1 MAKPAIEVRRLGQS
15 IWLDSISRDM
25 LTSGEFRRL
34 VEQEGVSGCTSN
46 PTIFDKAI
54 SGSSAYDDQI
64 ATLAAAGRDAAAIV
78 DELARADLQDA
89 ADILRP
95 VHDDTGGNDGFVSWE
110 VSPELA
116 YDTEATIREVRR
128 LWTLLDRPNALIKI
142 PATRAGLPAI
152 HEMLYEGI
160 NVNITLLF
168 SITRYEEVMEAYLS
182 ALERRLAEGKP
193 VDRIRSVAS
202 FFVSRVDTLVDK
214 QLDAMMERASPAERQ
229 RLAALR
235 SKVAI
240 ANAKLAYQRFK
251 QVFSG
256 PRWQAL
262 VAHGAALQRPLWA
275 STSTKDPSLPDTY
288 YVDNLIGPHTV
299 NTVPPH
305 TLAAFNDHG
314 RVAPTLEEGLA
325 EAQEIMDRLAEVGI
339 DIVAVTD
346 QLEREGVRAF
356 ADSFV
361 ALRNTIDEK
370 RARLRAGTE
379 AAPRPF

>member
-1 MAKPAIEVRRLGQS
+1 MVKPAIAVRRFGQS

-25 LTSGEFRRL
+25 LRSGAFRRL
-34 VEQEGVSGCTSN
+34 VEQEGVAGCTSN

-54 SGSSAYDDQI
+54 SGSDTYDEQLG
-64 ATLAAAGRDAAAIV
+64 ALAAEGLDAAAIF
-78 DELARADLQDA
+78 DQLARTDLQEA

-95 VHDDTGGNDGFVSWE
+95 LYEDTGGHDGFVSWE

-116 YDTEATIREVRR
+116 YDTEATMREVRR
-128 LWTLLDRPNALIKI
+128 LWALLDRPNAMIKI

-152 HEMLYEGI
+152 HQMLYEGI
-160 NVNITLLF
+160 NINITLLF

-193 VDRIRSVAS
+193 IAAIRSVAS
-202 FFVSRVDTLVDK
+202 FFVSRVDTLIDT
-214 QLDAMMERASPAERQ
+214 QLDAMLERAAPAERE
-229 RLAALR
+229 RLRTLR

-251 QVFSG
+251 QIFSG

-262 VAHGAALQRPLWA
+262 AAHGAALQRPLWA

-299 NTVPPH
+299 NTLPPH

-325 EAQEIMDRLAEVGI
+325 EAQATMDRLAEVGI

-361 ALRNTIDEK
+361 ALRRAIDEK
-370 RARLRAGTE
+370 RARMRPAQE
-379 AAPRPF
+379 APMRPF

>member
-1 MAKPAIEVRRLGQS
+1 MAKPAIEVRRFGQS

-64 ATLAAAGRDAAAIV
+64 ATLAAAGRDADAIF

-89 ADILRP
+89 ADTLRP

-116 YDTEATIREVRR
+116 YDTEATMREVRR
-128 LWTLLDRPNALIKI
+128 LWALLDRPNALIKI
-142 PATRAGLPAI
+142 PATRAGLSAI

-251 QVFSG
+251 QIFAG
-256 PRWQAL
+256 PRWEAL
-262 VAHGAALQRPLWA
+262 RARGAALQRPLWA

>member
-1 MAKPAIEVRRLGQS
+1 MAKPAVEVRRLGQS
-15 IWLDSISRDM
+15 VWLDSISREM
-25 LTSGEFRRL
+25 LRSGEFRRL
-34 VEQEGVSGCTSN
+34 VAQEGVSGCTSN

-54 SGSSAYDDQI
+54 SGSDAYDEQ
-64 ATLAAAGRDAAAIV
+64 LAALAAEGLEAGAIF
-78 DELARADLQDA
+78 DQLARADLQEV

-95 VHDDTGGNDGFVSWE
+95 LYEDTGGNDGFVSWE

-116 YDTEATIREVRR
+116 YDTEATMREVRR
-128 LWTLLDRPNALIKI
+128 LWALLDRPNAMIKI

-160 NVNITLLF
+160 NINITLLF
-168 SITRYEEVMEAYLS
+168 SVSRYEEVMEAYLS

-202 FFVSRVDTLVDK
+202 FFVSRVDTLVDRE
-214 QLDAMMERASPAERQ
+214 LDAMLERASPAERP
-229 RLAALR
+229 RLSALR

-256 PRWQAL
+256 SRWQTL
-262 VAHGAALQRPLWA
+262 VARGAALQRPLWA

-288 YVDNLIGPHTV
+288 YVDNLIGPHTI
-299 NTVPPH
+299 NTMPPH

-314 RVAPTLEEGLA
+314 RVAPTLEEGVA
-325 EAQEIMDRLAEVGI
+325 EAQQVMDRLAEVGI
-339 DIVAVTD
+339 DMVAVTD

-361 ALRNTIDEK
+361 ALRKTIDEK
-370 RARLRAGTE
+370 RARLRAGTG
-379 AAPRPF
+379 AARRPF